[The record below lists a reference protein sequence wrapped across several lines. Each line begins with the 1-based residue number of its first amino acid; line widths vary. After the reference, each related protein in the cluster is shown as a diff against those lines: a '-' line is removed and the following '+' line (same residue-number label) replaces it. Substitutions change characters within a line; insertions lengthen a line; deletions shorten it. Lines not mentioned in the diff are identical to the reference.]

1 MKTSYNESEKEKH
14 ISLLPIEN
22 QDQMSLGL
30 WALSALEEVTA
41 WRKPRPA
48 LALAS
53 PQQHCAYLF
62 LPCPRLWREI
72 MNQLV

>member
-22 QDQMSLGL
+22 QDQMRRALGI
-30 WALSALEEVTA
+30 ERTGGGHCMEKT
-41 WRKPRPA
+41 KPS

-53 PQQHCAYLF
+53 PQ
-62 LPCPRLWREI
+62 
-72 MNQLV
+72 